1 MHNSPNIAI
10 KDVNANHQLGIM
22 SYMSKVFDNVVLQN
36 EVLIFTFSHD
46 LFFVISILYV
56 VS

>member
-22 SYMSKVFDNVVLQN
+22 PCMSKVFDNVVLQN